1 MIALGSLSSSSNLP
15 LARPKPMTRAATR
28 RSVGTSD
35 TIRTVKDVA
44 GNQMTG
50 TRSGV
55 DAYDTALRNLLS
67 FRATVGD
74 DAQRACDADPDAPMP
89 ALLTAYLGLLSSEK
103 SDAAAAGAKLHNAEH
118 LRSNANKRELAHF
131 RAAQQLVEGDLYGA
145 STTITGINTEHP
157 RDALALFV
165 GHQLDFFTGASTQ
178 LESRVSAVLPHWS
191 PSDDYLG
198 YLEGML
204 AFGLEESGRY
214 EEAIDVGR
222 RAVERHRDDAW
233 GIHAVTHVHEMRG
246 EYDEGID
253 FLSSLKHHW
262 HEGTFLNVHL
272 AWHNALFLLER
283 EDWGGALALY
293 DRFIRHASSGNIALE
308 MLDAAALL
316 WRLRLEDVDVGNRW
330 KVLADGW
337 AAKQD
342 DPWYVFNDM
351 HAVMAFVAAER
362 RTDALAVIQRLERYV
377 SGASAGS
384 NWHMTRL
391 VGLPV
396 CRAIVAHGDGDFV
409 EACRELE
416 PVIGTLATFGGSHA
430 QRDVVHRTFI
440 DALMRSGRTSAAKTL
455 LNARIEERPAS
466 VWSRRRLAKI

>member
-1 MIALGSLSSSSNLP
+1 M
-15 LARPKPMTRAATR
+15 R
-28 RSVGTSD
+28 D
-35 TIRTVKDVA
+35 FA
-44 GNQMTG
+44 GNPVTA
-50 TRSGV
+50 TSKAV
-55 DAYDTALRNLLS
+55 DLYDKAVRNLLS
-67 FRATVGD
+67 FRSTVGD
-74 DAQRACDADPDAPMP
+74 DAQQACEADPDAPMP
-89 ALLTAYLGLLSSEK
+89 TLLSAYLGLLSSEK
-103 SDAAAAGAKLHNAEH
+103 IDAQAAGARLLSAQR
-118 LRSNANKRELAHF
+118 LRSSANERELLHF
-131 RAAQQLVEGDLYGA
+131 HSAQQLADGDLYGA
-145 STTITGINTEHP
+145 STTITKINLQYP
-157 RDALALFV
+157 RDALAVFV
-165 GHQLDFFTGASTQ
+165 GHQLDFFTGASKQ

-191 PSDDYLG
+191 SSDDYYG

-214 EEAIDVGR
+214 EEAIEVGR

-233 GIHAVTHVHEMRG
+233 GIHAVAHVHEMRG
-246 EYDEGID
+246 EYDEGIE
-253 FLSSLKHHW
+253 FLSSLTSHW

-272 AWHNALFLLER
+272 AWHHALFLLER
-283 EDWGGALALY
+283 EDWSAALALY

-316 WRLRLEDVDVGNRW
+316 WRLHLEDVEVGNRW

-351 HAVMAFVAAER
+351 HAVMAFVAADR
-362 RTDALAVIQRLERYV
+362 RNDALAVIQRLERYV
-377 SGASAGS
+377 SEGSAGS

-396 CRAIVAHGDGDFV
+396 CRAIVAHSGGDYVG
-409 EACRELE
+409 ACRELE
-416 PVIGTLATFGGSHA
+416 PVIGSLATFGGSHA

-440 DALMRSGRTSAAKTL
+440 DALMRSGRTSTAKTL
-455 LNARIEERPAS
+455 LDARIVERPAS